1 LRRKHDTL
9 LHAYVTEYIR
19 WFNGMDLHGPEF
31 EEGVEQIEH
40 IWKHAAAMS
49 EAGSGRAIVE
59 RMSRQYVT
67 LAVLDI
73 DHCRSYHDRGDEPF
87 LLAAQRHVQKAVEQI
102 LPGVRGYWFKNDH
115 TLLVLDGCSLDEA
128 VVLIRRIASRVQM
141 VPVVIAGRSER
152 TTITIS
158 AALKTLSYQ
167 ELYDL
172 SHHDRDVL
180 KSSLTSI
187 IDTLYEQTHGWERT
201 IRVFQNGVWE
211 NVS

>member
-1 LRRKHDTL
+1 
-9 LHAYVTEYIR
+9 
-19 WFNGMDLHGPEF
+19 
-31 EEGVEQIEH
+31 
-40 IWKHAAAMS
+40 
-49 EAGSGRAIVE
+49 
-59 RMSRQYVT
+59 
-67 LAVLDI
+67 
-73 DHCRSYHDRGDEPF
+73 
-87 LLAAQRHVQKAVEQI
+87 
-102 LPGVRGYWFKNDH
+102 
-115 TLLVLDGCSLDEA
+115 
-128 VVLIRRIASRVQM
+128 VLIRRIASRVQM

-158 AALKTLSYQ
+158 AALKALSYQ